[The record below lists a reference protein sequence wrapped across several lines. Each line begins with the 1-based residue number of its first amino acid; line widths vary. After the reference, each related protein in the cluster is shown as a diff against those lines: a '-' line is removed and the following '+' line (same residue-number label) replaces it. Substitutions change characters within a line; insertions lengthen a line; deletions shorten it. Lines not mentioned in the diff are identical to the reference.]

1 MSGIM
6 CVMCDFYQFIANCE
20 DFSNPADFTNPAMF
34 QKPVA
39 KPGRIFE
46 DVLYTSFSFNFI
58 YTLLEFHGF
67 TPIFRKIKLNKQNC
81 KT

>member
-1 MSGIM
+1 
-6 CVMCDFYQFIANCE
+6 MCDFYQFIANCE

-46 DVLYTSFSFNFI
+46 DVLYIEKYLSYI
-58 YTLLEFHGF
+58 RL
-67 TPIFRKIKLNKQNC
+67 
-81 KT
+81 

>member
-1 MSGIM
+1 
-6 CVMCDFYQFIANCE
+6 MCDFYQFIANCE

-46 DVLYTSFSFNFI
+46 DVLYFNVTS
-58 YTLLEFHGF
+58 
-67 TPIFRKIKLNKQNC
+67 
-81 KT
+81 